1 MWTADERAHRSPKS
15 NKNTSEFT
23 AWHARGPWGQLRGW
37 SSPHK
42 QGWGCWPWQPGVR
55 TAPGV
60 TPACPTAHSTLHSH
74 HQWMV
79 YEQIVFLYAQ
89 GNTNCHRFM
98 ETTEL
103 CSLLFSNH
111 SVMLLS
117 KLTDSSAQQSHRKYQ
132 GSRQCDRNKWCVSG
146 CLSELERNSNK
157 QKLFLLL
164 PMNLSFLHASSC
176 QALALI
182 AICLPSVCQTN
193 FTTTQTCL

>member
-1 MWTADERAHRSPKS
+1 MNCWCESSQKSQEQQEHFRIRSLTCTWALRTTKGLKQP
-15 NKNTSEFT
+15 TQ
-23 AWHARGPWGQLRGW
+23 ARLRMLAMA
-37 SSPHK
+37 
-42 QGWGCWPWQPGVR
+42 GWGM